1 MPSPKASAD
10 QARKSPV
17 LTPDRDLRFPEFV
30 LLKASAGSGKT
41 HALSLRFVQFLLSRR
56 VGELTRSDLRNILA
70 ITFTKNAAREMK
82 TRVLDWLKA
91 CAFRDG
97 EKSSQ
102 VLEIVSMPPDQLPGE
117 AEKAVER
124 VLANYSDFQVETIDS
139 FMAAVFR
146 ASAVD
151 LGYSPDF
158 EIVLDRSELV
168 RYAFSRYLR
177 RVAGATPDG
186 EVFRRILELI
196 AANAREEAAF
206 PWDPTSGVLERLIE
220 LYGKLASRNK
230 DLALED
236 REQPRAAV
244 CGRIIRKAE
253 ELERRI
259 EGSGLEKDA
268 RGHCHKKILPAVRD
282 KKFTALLGSSF
293 KTPPVRKPGRNGGA
307 DDYERILETWSGLEA
322 LVDEYRALY
331 AADYFYPYLLAY
343 RSLAGTLDLVKRREG
358 VVFIEDINKQLAGY
372 IDRGI
377 VPDIYFR
384 LGDRILHYLID
395 EFQDTSPIQW
405 ANMGPLI
412 ENSLAQEGSLFVVG
426 DTKQAIYGFRDA
438 DYRIMRALEDPAG
451 SEFLS
456 APVQVEEL
464 RENYRSREA
473 IQRFV
478 QDIFLRRANE
488 SDEYRET
495 AGRSGLNDF
504 QQEVIPAH
512 RGTGHVESVI
522 LPKSPDGLPEK
533 EAIQDRV
540 RRLKERGYAYSDIAI
555 LTYKNESVAD
565 VASWLNEIDVP
576 FIPFSSL
583 DIRKR
588 KITGEVLALLRF
600 LDSPPDDLSFAVFLL
615 SDVLGAK
622 MEADGIPDGPGFRRE
637 FLFECR
643 RTNASP
649 LYVAFRERFPRL
661 WDIYFEPLFKIVGYY
676 PLYDLV
682 TLVYRL
688 FGLFEL
694 FPGEEAALARLL
706 EAIKEFEGIGRN
718 DLREFLEFTSQAD
731 GTASAWTIDVPSEID
746 AVRIMSIHK
755 AKGLGFPV
763 VILLLYGERWQAP
776 DFFLG
781 EDGDSVHV
789 YKLTQDIAR
798 ADEGLAAIYDE
809 EKARYQVNRL
819 NTLYVALTRARAE
832 LYVVGV
838 KGKTDTYPFDLVGE
852 EPFASSAEEPPACPA
867 PPRPGTPQAAMAHWT
882 GPFDLPPNRRE
893 TLNSAGI
900 RRGEIVHR
908 VLAAIEFLEE
918 GWEESFPALVRDCCP
933 GESEVLL
940 GEGVARSIIRFFQG
954 SPPGGPFEQKEG
966 RRILREFDFCDAT
979 GRVFRMDRVVL
990 DADEAAVV
998 DFKTGS
1004 EHDPV
1009 KRAERSAKDREQ
1021 VRTYMK
1027 ILRDVFPGR
1036 PVRGLI
1042 ARIDEGVWE
1051 AVE

>member
-1 MPSPKASAD
+1 
-10 QARKSPV
+10 
-17 LTPDRDLRFPEFV
+17 
-30 LLKASAGSGKT
+30 
-41 HALSLRFVQFLLSRR
+41 
-56 VGELTRSDLRNILA
+56 
-70 ITFTKNAAREMK
+70 MK

-97 EKSSQ
+97 DKSSQ
-102 VLEIVSMPPDQLPGE
+102 VLEIVSMPPDELPGA

-124 VLANYSDFQVETIDS
+124 VLSNYSDFQVETIDS
-139 FMAAVFR
+139 FMASVFR

-151 LGYSPDF
+151 LGYPPDF

-177 RVAGATPDG
+177 RVGGRTPDG
-186 EVFRRILELI
+186 EIFRRILELI
-196 AANAREEAAF
+196 AANAREESTF
-206 PWDPTSGVLERLIE
+206 PWDPTPGVLERLID
-220 LYGKLASRNK
+220 LYGKLASRNR
-230 DLALED
+230 DLALES
-236 REQPRAAV
+236 REQPRKEV
-244 CGRIIRKAE
+244 CERIIRKAE

-259 EGSGLEKDA
+259 ACSGLERDA
-268 RGHCHKKILPAVRD
+268 RGHCHKRILPAVKER
-282 KKFTALLGSSF
+282 KFTTLLGSSF
-293 KTPPVRKPGRNGGA
+293 KTPPVRKPGRKGGGEA
-307 DDYERILETWSGLEA
+307 DYEKILETWAGLES

-372 IDRGI
+372 INQGI

-395 EFQDTSPIQW
+395 EFQDTAPIQW
-405 ANMGPLI
+405 TNMVPLI

-456 APVQVEEL
+456 APVRVEEL
-464 RENYRSREA
+464 RENYRSRQA
-473 IQRFV
+473 V
-478 QDIFLRRANE
+478 QDFVKDVFLRRANE
-488 SDEYRET
+488 MEEYRET

-504 QQEVIPAH
+504 EQDVIPAH
-512 RGTGHVESVI
+512 RGTGHVECVI
-522 LPKSPDGLPEK
+522 LPKSPDGLPEM
-533 EAIQDRV
+533 EAIQSRV
-540 RRLKERGYAYSDIAI
+540 LRLKERGYSYSDIAI

-565 VASWLNEIDVP
+565 AASWLNAIGVP

-588 KITGEVLALLRF
+588 KITGEILALLRF

-615 SDVLGAK
+615 SDVLGGK
-622 MEADGIPDGPGFRRE
+622 MRAAGIPDESGILRD

-661 WDIYFEPLFKIVGYY
+661 WDLYFEPLFKIVGHY

-682 TLVYRL
+682 ALVYRL

-706 EAIKEFEGIGRN
+706 EAIKEFEGMGRN
-718 DLREFLEFTSQAD
+718 DLREFLEFTSLTE

-776 DFFLG
+776 DFYIG
-781 EDGDSVHV
+781 EDEDSVHV

-798 ADEGLAAIYDE
+798 ADEALSEIYDE

-819 NTLYVALTRARAE
+819 NTLYVALTRARSE
-832 LYVVGV
+832 LYIVGV
-838 KGKTDTYPFDLVGE
+838 KGATDTYPFDLLGE
-852 EPFASSAEEPPACPA
+852 EPFASSAGEPPACPA
-867 PPRPGTPQAAMAHWT
+867 PPRPETLQAAMAHWT
-882 GPFDLPPNRRE
+882 GPFEPPPNRRE
-893 TLNSAGI
+893 TLNAANI
-900 RRGEIVHR
+900 RRGEIIHR
-908 VLAAIEFLEE
+908 VLAEVEFFDE
-918 GWEESFPALVRDCCP
+918 GWEERLPALVRECSPP
-933 GESEVLL
+933 GLDASL
-940 GEGVARSIIRFFQG
+940 GEEITRSIVRFVKA
-954 SPPGGPFEQKEG
+954 SPPGGAFERKEG
-966 RRILREFDFCDAT
+966 RRALRERDFCDAA

-990 DADEAAVV
+990 DADAVTVV

-1004 EHDPV
+1004 ERDPL
-1009 KRAERSAKDREQ
+1009 KKAERSAGEMEQ
-1021 VRTYMK
+1021 VRTYMA

-1036 PVRGLI
+1036 PVRGLL

-1051 AVE
+1051 DVE